1 MRIEERKDDRKG
13 VYPLKKIYVV
23 LTKTNSQFGR
33 LIRRYTKRPYNHASI
48 SLDKNLEI
56 VFSFGRKNST
66 NPFRG
71 GFVQEQL
78 RNNPFFKNSVTA
90 IMSVEVTEE
99 QYQALQNRMNEMYY
113 QKEDYRYSISSVVS
127 VMFSKDFTY
136 GENGYICSTFVA
148 DMLKSLDIEISG
160 KPVYAI
166 KPYDFVD
173 APNLTME
180 FQGSLEEYLA

>member
-1 MRIEERKDDRKG
+1 M
-13 VYPLKKIYVV
+13 KKIYVV

-33 LIRRYTKRPYNHASI
+33 LIRCYTKRPYNHASI
-48 SLDKNLEI
+48 GLDSNLEM
-56 VFSFGRKNST
+56 VFSFGRKNPT
-66 NPFRG
+66 NPFKA

-90 IMSVEVTEE
+90 IMSVEVSDE
-99 QYQALQNRMNEMYY
+99 QYHSLQKRMKHMYH

-136 GENGYICSTFVA
+136 GQNGYICSTFVA
-148 DMLKSLDIEISG
+148 DMLQSLDIEISG
-160 KPVYAI
+160 KPVYTI
-166 KPYDFVD
+166 KPYDFID
-173 APNLTME
+173 APTLTME